1 MKNTCLFCLFFL
13 FISNGYSQNLSFLPG
28 KYVDMNDQ
36 LAFDSGSG
44 NYHFFRFSDNFRV
57 EGYKNG
63 NKNGGH
69 YKGSYTITE
78 DQGINYLEITWD
90 DKTTDKY
97 LVIGYVGESG
107 IRKGKFIFYPY
118 FYNADGAPFFSGG
131 TIPSESYI
139 TYFPDEIETKIL
151 SSSSALREGNI
162 VYSVNNLNS
171 RIGVCW
177 AEGVNGQGIG
187 EKIIFSAKEDGPY
200 VSFSELYISTGF
212 VSYQKPYLYRENSR
226 PKKIRVSFENENPRI
241 IELAD
246 TPNLQYIGIHWSNR
260 YDKKDLWIEILE
272 VYPGTKYTDTC
283 INFFQT
289 KQTN

>member
-1 MKNTCLFCLFFL
+1 
-13 FISNGYSQNLSFLPG
+13 
-28 KYVDMNDQ
+28 MNDQ

-131 TIPSESYI
+131 TIPSEDYI
-139 TYFPDEIETKIL
+139 TYFPHEIETKIL
-151 SSSSALREGNI
+151 SSSSALREGNT

-171 RIGVCW
+171 GIGVCW
-177 AEGVNGQGIG
+177 VEGVSGQGIG
-187 EKIIFSAKEDGPY
+187 EKIIFSAKEDGP
-200 VSFSELYISTGF
+200 SAGFSELYISTGF
-212 VSYQKPYLYRENSR
+212 VSYQKPYLYRQNSR

-246 TPNLQYIGIHWSNR
+246 TPHLQYIGIHWTPW

-272 VYPGTKYTDTC
+272 VYPGTKYADTC